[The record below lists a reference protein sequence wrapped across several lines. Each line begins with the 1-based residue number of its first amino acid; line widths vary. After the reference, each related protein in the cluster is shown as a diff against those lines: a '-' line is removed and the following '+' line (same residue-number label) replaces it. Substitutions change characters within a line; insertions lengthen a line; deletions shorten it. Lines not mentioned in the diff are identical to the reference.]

1 MNLFEKLP
9 DNFFSIL
16 SSKNKNI
23 YGEALITLYD
33 ALTMYRSRI
42 RKNDYLDLLKSRS
55 GDDVCKLTFD
65 DEDELSFENIEP
77 SLANKANFILK
88 RLIETGWVYI
98 DYDAKNNVEY
108 LLKMNQAH
116 SNKEPSAPGVF
127 AASAI
132 IVFIYI

>member
-1 MNLFEKLP
+1 MFMNLFEKLP

-55 GDDVCKLTFD
+55 GDDVCKSSSIFK
-65 DEDELSFENIEP
+65 S
-77 SLANKANFILK
+77 
-88 RLIETGWVYI
+88 
-98 DYDAKNNVEY
+98 EY
-108 LLKMNQAH
+108 
-116 SNKEPSAPGVF
+116 V
-127 AASAI
+127 
-132 IVFIYI
+132 V

>member
-1 MNLFEKLP
+1 MFMNLFEKLP

-65 DEDELSFENIEP
+65 DEDELAFENLEP
-77 SLANKANFILK
+77 SLANKANI
-88 RLIETGWVYI
+88 RY
-98 DYDAKNNVEY
+98 
-108 LLKMNQAH
+108 M
-116 SNKEPSAPGVF
+116 
-127 AASAI
+127 
-132 IVFIYI
+132 